1 MKEITLDLKQ
11 QLYEYC
17 LNILQQRIQVSQSLM
32 NAAQAAA
39 NEEEKSSVGDK
50 YETARS
56 MNQLDREMH
65 AKQLLQHQKELERL
79 KQVNWKQQSSTV
91 QPGSLIVCSDL
102 LIFIA
107 AGIGTIGW
115 EQQQVI
121 ILSPSA
127 PMATALTGKKAGDSV
142 QVKHQTYQIQKIL

>member
-1 MKEITLDLKQ
+1 MKEITPDLKQ

-17 LNILQQRIQVSQSLM
+17 LDILQQRIRVSQSLM

-65 AKQLLQHQKELERL
+65 GKQLLLHQKELERL
-79 KQVNWKQQSSTV
+79 KQVNWKQHSSTI
-91 QPGSLIVCSDL
+91 QSGSLVVCSGL

-107 AGIGTIGW
+107 AGIGTIMW

-127 PMATALTGKKAGDSV
+127 PLAAELTGKKAGDSV
-142 QVKHQTYQIQKIL
+142 QVKHQSYQIQKIL